1 MNTHEQL
8 DRILAD
14 RLLVLDGAMG
24 TMLQRHRLDEHDFR
38 GERFAVHPQ
47 NLQGNYD
54 VLVLTRPDVVTQI
67 HRQYLAAG
75 ADIVETNTFNSNAVS
90 QASYALESFIY
101 ELNVEGARLARAAAD
116 EFTARDPTRPR
127 FVAGS
132 IGPTNR
138 MLSIPRD
145 VNDRGSRSIT
155 FDEMKTG
162 YMHQIR
168 GLIDGGADLL
178 LLETVVDALN
188 ARAALGAI
196 QEVQAARGADLP
208 VMISLTIMENGHT
221 LAGQTLDAFYVSMAP
236 ARPWSIGINCGFGAR
251 GMGPYIT
258 ELARIA
264 DCWVSV
270 HPNAGLPNA
279 FGDYDQTP
287 SLFAEQL
294 RGVAESG
301 CANILG
307 GCCGTTPDH
316 IARVAE
322 ALEGIEP
329 RRLPDRSDAGAEHAT
344 GVAALKGSTNV
355 VENVRNALHERPLL
369 ALCDARA
376 NR

>member
-145 VNDRGSRSIT
+145 VNGRVSRSIT

-178 LLETVVDALN
+178 LLETVVEVLN
-188 ARAALGAI
+188 ASAALVAI
-196 QEVQAARGADLP
+196 QELW
-208 VMISLTIMENGHT
+208 
-221 LAGQTLDAFYVSMAP
+221 LDAF
-236 ARPWSIGINCGFGAR
+236 RF
-251 GMGPYIT
+251 
-258 ELARIA
+258 
-264 DCWVSV
+264 
-270 HPNAGLPNA
+270 
-279 FGDYDQTP
+279 
-287 SLFAEQL
+287 
-294 RGVAESG
+294 
-301 CANILG
+301 
-307 GCCGTTPDH
+307 
-316 IARVAE
+316 
-322 ALEGIEP
+322 
-329 RRLPDRSDAGAEHAT
+329 
-344 GVAALKGSTNV
+344 
-355 VENVRNALHERPLL
+355 
-369 ALCDARA
+369 
-376 NR
+376 